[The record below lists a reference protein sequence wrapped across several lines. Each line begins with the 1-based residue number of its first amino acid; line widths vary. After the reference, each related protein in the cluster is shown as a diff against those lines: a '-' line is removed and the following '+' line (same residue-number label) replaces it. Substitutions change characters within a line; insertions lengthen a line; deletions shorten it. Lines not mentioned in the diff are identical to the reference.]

1 MEGLL
6 STKKKTGYPKNPH
19 PYGMPID
26 PDRPMVPNTTPGIKG
41 THMTEQSITI
51 QADIGDGE
59 LWYNIPTVIKG
70 EKVSDDSAYA
80 FFVHGMN
87 PHVGVYGSSEEA
99 IESSVLRSKMINKL
113 RQPGLLK

>member
-1 MEGLL
+1 MPGLL
-6 STKKKTGYPKNPH
+6 SENPF

-41 THMTEQSITI
+41 SHMTEQSITI

-70 EKVSDDSAYA
+70 EKVSDNSAYA

-87 PHVGVYGSSEEA
+87 PHVGVYASKDEA
-99 IESSVLRSKMINKL
+99 IKSARLRSEMINKI
-113 RQPGLLK
+113 RQPGLLD

>member
-6 STKKKTGYPKNPH
+6 NPF
-19 PYGMPID
+19 PYGTAID
-26 PDRPMVPNTTPGIKG
+26 PNKPMVPNTSPDIEG

-51 QADIGDGE
+51 KADIGDGD

-70 EKVSDDSAYA
+70 KKFSDKSAIA
-80 FFVHGMN
+80 FFIHGMN
-87 PHVGVYGSSEEA
+87 PHVGVYDSQDVA
-99 IESSVLRSKMINKL
+99 IESAVLRSKMINKI